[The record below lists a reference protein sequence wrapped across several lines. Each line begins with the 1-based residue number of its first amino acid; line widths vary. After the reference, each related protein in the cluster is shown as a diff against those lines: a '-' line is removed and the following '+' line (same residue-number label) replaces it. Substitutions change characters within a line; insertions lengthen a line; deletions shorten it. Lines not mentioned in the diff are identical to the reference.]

1 MKKVVSKRYG
11 QDWELI
17 ILNGLG
23 ESQKKKQKKH
33 IKPHHRHKQMGKKK
47 KKTHLKFKLL

>member
-23 ESQKKKQKKH
+23 ESQKKKKTYQTT
-33 IKPHHRHKQMGKKK
+33 PQAQADGKKK
-47 KKTHLKFKLL
+47 NSFKV

>member
-23 ESQKKKQKKH
+23 ESQKKNKKTYQTT
-33 IKPHHRHKQMGKKK
+33 PQAQADGKKK
-47 KKTHLKFKLL
+47 KKNSFKV